1 MKVGFGDFRKV
12 RLKRLSSWVAL
23 AVVIS
28 WCLENFRLLV
38 KVTPKSLIP
47 SFVGMAANPSG
58 VLKPYVYVDSLPK
71 VMCTHFE

>member
-1 MKVGFGDFRKV
+1 MIFGKV

-23 AVVIS
+23 AVVIA

-38 KVTPKSLIP
+38 KVTPRSLIP
-47 SFVGMAANPSG
+47 SFVGMAVNPSG